1 MHIVFSG
8 HPGAV
13 CYIVC
18 DPNYVFMKKNSGL
31 FRLNKLASQGSKI
44 PFAAIA
50 VLAVL
55 ICSTGCRKS
64 KPPVTDATAVQD
76 TNQAN
81 QAAEDHAQAFQPPV
95 PVAPVA
101 VNTPATGAPD
111 LRELDRS
118 LIRWIVGNRR
128 PPKNF
133 ADFAATAGVAIPP
146 PPAGKKYIID
156 KTMHIQLVD
165 L

>member
-1 MHIVFSG
+1 
-8 HPGAV
+8 
-13 CYIVC
+13 
-18 DPNYVFMKKNSGL
+18 MKKISGL
-31 FRLNKLASQGSKI
+31 FRLNKLVSLGSRI

-50 VLAVL
+50 ILAVS
-55 ICSTGCRKS
+55 ICFTGCKKS
-64 KPPVTDATAVQD
+64 KPPEAQAVAVQD
-76 TNQAN
+76 TNQV
-81 QAAEDHAQAFQPPV
+81 AEDHAPVFQPPV

-111 LRELDRS
+111 LRELDRD

-133 ADFAATAGVAIPP
+133 ADFAATAGVQIPP